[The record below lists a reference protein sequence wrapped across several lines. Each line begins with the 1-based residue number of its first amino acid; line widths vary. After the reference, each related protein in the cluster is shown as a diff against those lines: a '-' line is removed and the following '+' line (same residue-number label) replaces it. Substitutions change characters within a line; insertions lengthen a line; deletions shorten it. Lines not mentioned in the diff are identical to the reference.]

1 MRAFRLYHHTAC
13 NAEEVTSTSGH
24 YPIERRSGE
33 IERLR
38 MQGAAMAFD
47 AGVMLD
53 RIGVQPGWRCLDLGC
68 GPGGI
73 TDLLSARVGATGRV
87 IGLDA
92 DSAMLAAARQWA
104 EAQGLANVEFV
115 RGDAYRTGLSGDAF
129 RLVHVRF
136 LASTAGQVDDL
147 LREAH
152 RLTKPGGV
160 LALQE
165 PDIEP
170 LNCYPP
176 HPAWQRLKN
185 LLWDIF
191 GAVGGDVQLA
201 QRLYSLLRRRGLADV
216 QYRPFLVGV
225 TSRDAMAD
233 FLPQTIESLRG
244 ALLSKALVAEAE
256 LDAALAACRRHLA
269 DPDTVSTT
277 YLVAQAWG
285 RKPV

>member
-1 MRAFRLYHHTAC
+1 
-13 NAEEVTSTSGH
+13 VTSTSGH

-47 AGVMLD
+47 AGLMLD

-73 TDLLSARVGATGRV
+73 IDLLSARVGATGRV
-87 IGLDA
+87 MGLDA
-92 DSAMLAAARQWA
+92 DPAMLAAARQWA
-104 EAQGLANVEFV
+104 EAQGLANVELV
-115 RGDAYRTGLSGDAF
+115 RGDAYRTDLPGDAF
-129 RLVHVRF
+129 HLVHIRF

-147 LREAH
+147 LREAL

-165 PDIEP
+165 PDIET

-244 ALLSKALVAEAE
+244 TLLSKALVAEAE